1 MTLVL
6 AHRGASVQAP
16 ENTLAAFRLA
26 VEQGAD
32 GIELDVHR
40 TADMQLA
47 VIHDETLD
55 RTTDGTG
62 NVGDLSMD
70 EIRQFDAGARFVAED
85 DSSEWAGRGLRVPT
99 LPEVL
104 AWLPE
109 GISLVVELKARAAAG
124 VTAEA
129 LRESAVGR
137 AGRAMVIS
145 FDEAS
150 IEEVHALDPDLP
162 TGLLLVPR
170 DRFERGLVWATEH
183 GHAAVLPWEADLGLD
198 PSGPLAQAAAYGRQV
213 GCYVVNEVQRMQH
226 LGAFRL
232 WGFITDRPDLGRT
245 ALGPRRT
252 DG

>member
-32 GIELDVHR
+32 GIKLDVHR

-47 VIHDETLD
+47 VIHDETVD

-62 NVGDLSMD
+62 NVRDLSMD
-70 EIRQFDAGARFVAED
+70 EIRRFDAGARFVAED
-85 DSSEWAGRGLRVPT
+85 DSEWAGRGLRVPT

-104 AWLPE
+104 DWLPD
-109 GISLVVELKARAAAG
+109 GIRLVVELKPRAAAAAA
-124 VTAEA
+124 AEA

-150 IEEVHALDPDLP
+150 IEEVRVLDPDLP

-213 GCYVVNEVQRMQH
+213 GCYVVNDVQRMQH
-226 LGAFRL
+226 LAAFRL
-232 WGFITDRPDLGRT
+232 WGFITDRPDLART
-245 ALGPRRT
+245 ALGPRLT

>member
-85 DSSEWAGRGLRVPT
+85 DSSEWAGCGLRVPT

-109 GISLVVELKARAAAG
+109 EISLVVELKARAAAG
-124 VTAEA
+124 ATAEA

-198 PSGPLAQAAAYGRQV
+198 PSGPLVQAAAYGRQV
-213 GCYVVNEVQRMQH
+213 GCYVVNDVQRMQH
-226 LGAFRL
+226 LAAFRL